1 MTGHVWVSTAKTHA
15 DLIVEAYTDIFS
27 RDQARAM
34 EAEKRNDL
42 GESVAEDMCPSRV
55 WLEDPDLLEVPDLF
69 QAQGQWI
76 VSARVAAIL
85 ARFDLGYGALHRIA
99 DGVFRSDNTTPLPG
113 DYFAWIFGN
122 AKRAFL
128 EAQSPTARPMGG
140 GGRDWCKFPATMADG
155 AIAVSSAAVAG
166 PSVWVD
172 PLLFKSIFVSGELGD
187 ELNAARLRNA
197 LRLYT
202 CRLI

>member
-140 GGRDWCKFPATMADG
+140 GGRDWCKFPATMADD
-155 AIAVSSAAVAG
+155 AIAVSSAAMGG
-166 PSVWVD
+166 PSAWVD

-187 ELNAARLRNA
+187 ALDAAGLRNA
-197 LRLYT
+197 LHLYR
-202 CRLI
+202 CRLA